1 MPLTYLQKSTKL
13 LLKNFRVFST
23 LKRNDYKIEDEKWF
37 ATQLS
42 SYENFNANNKEKIKN
57 YWFIP

>member
-23 LKRNDYKIEDEKWF
+23 LKKNDYKIEDEKWF
-37 ATQLS
+37 AKQLS
-42 SYENFNANNKEKIKN
+42 SYENFNINKEKNKN